1 MLKDLMMFASV
12 AGVGYTWLCA
22 TVAPLVTSARSCLRE
37 HASRRALAG
46 FGLACAAAVL
56 WTIVPTVIALVG
68 MMLEPRASLA
78 LLQLQLV
85 GPGLAVGLSVWLL
98 HFAVEQRLPRIG
110 PTFEAATAIAIVAAV
125 KDDDRTLAKV
135 EGLYRAVATDGSRNV
150 NTAPPP
156 DAFETCTVPPWRSTM
171 ARTIDSPRPL
181 PDGSRVPE
189 RDLSAL

>member
-22 TVAPLVTSARSCLRE
+22 IVAPLVTSARSCLRE

-46 FGLACAAAVL
+46 LGLACAAAIL
-56 WTIVPTVIALVG
+56 WTIVPAAIAFVG
-68 MMLEPRASLA
+68 MLLEPRAGLA
-78 LLQLQLV
+78 LLQLQLL

-98 HFAVEQRLPRIG
+98 HFAVEQRLPRLG
-110 PTFEAATAIAIVAAV
+110 STFETATAVAIVAAV

-150 NTAPPP
+150 NTAPPAGSL
-156 DAFETCTVPPWRSTM
+156 DA
-171 ARTIDSPRPL
+171 
-181 PDGSRVPE
+181 
-189 RDLSAL
+189 